1 MNSNGISF
9 GKVYIKDKEEGPTGQ
24 KSIVGAEESVVR
36 RISALEVEVELSAT
50 ALLYPANN
58 KERWNII
65 SLLDMLIMNNI

>member
-1 MNSNGISF
+1 MC
-9 GKVYIKDKEEGPTGQ
+9 IKDKEEGPTGQ
-24 KSIVGAEESVVR
+24 KSIVGAEESVR
-36 RISALEVEVELSAT
+36 RSSSLEVELSAT